1 MMFFFFDVVWTR
13 QMKLKV
19 CFTRKKMTYIQ
30 SVLFVC
36 LQICCTSL
44 KVIVVFVKP
53 SGTEEVGHEDMQP
66 PGKCIT
72 LHSLN
77 VFIQIHLNITQ
88 ALSPHKNI
96 TGCQL

>member
-1 MMFFFFDVVWTR
+1 MFY
-13 QMKLKV
+13 Q
-19 CFTRKKMTYIQ
+19 KKMTYIQ

-53 SGTEEVGHEDMQP
+53 SGTEEVGHEGTQP
-66 PGKCIT
+66 KGKCIT
-72 LHSLN
+72 LQSFN

-88 ALSPHKNI
+88 ALSSNKNI
-96 TGCQL
+96 AGCQL